1 MSNLSLIAIMR
12 EDPDF
17 GKRISKKVQEIKE
30 DKQNLLN
37 VADDYGKR
45 YQEEIIE
52 GTKLRQKL
60 LTEGATRGLTESEVM
75 GEYGRFVPTVYTP
88 ILNLLYFMLRETEE
102 QDRDKYRRRDAINE
116 ALLKAKQLNHDE
128 PEQDLSCDELQ
139 GLIDDKL
146 KELQEEQLVDERRQ
160 QINKQFLAEEHDK
173 ADLKDIPEM
182 VEFLYGNITLDMF
195 NKIKKLKALSKSPNE
210 QEAFQAYRKAI
221 ELCKQYNLD
230 FDRIPCYVEGKKK
243 K

>member
-60 LTEGATRGLTESEVM
+60 LTEGKSRGLTEDEIMSQ
-75 GEYGRFVPTVYTP
+75 YGKFVPTVYTP
-88 ILNLLYFMLRETEE
+88 ILNLLYFMLRETEHH
-102 QDRDKYRRRDAINE
+102 DREKYRRKDAINE
-116 ALLKAKQLNHDE
+116 ALLKANQLSHDE
-128 PEQDLSCDELQ
+128 PEKDLSADELQ

-160 QINKQFLAEEHDK
+160 QINKQFLAEEHEE
-173 ADLKDIPEM
+173 AELKETPEM

-230 FDRIPCYVEGKKK
+230 FDRIPCYVERKKK
-243 K
+243 